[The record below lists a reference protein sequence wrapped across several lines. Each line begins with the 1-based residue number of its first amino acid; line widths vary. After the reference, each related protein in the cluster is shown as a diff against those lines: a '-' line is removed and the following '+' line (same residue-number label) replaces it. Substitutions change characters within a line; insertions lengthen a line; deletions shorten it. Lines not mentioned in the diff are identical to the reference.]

1 MNVSN
6 DSYLMLHS
14 WVVIVFTVLEL
25 FGKKQQGDGGGK
37 IYAITATQIRIKEH
51 SVAMQ

>member
-14 WVVIVFTVLEL
+14 WEVIVFTVLEL
-25 FGKKQQGDGGGK
+25 FGKKQQGDGAVKFMPSQPPKLGLRN
-37 IYAITATQIRIKEH
+37 IL
-51 SVAMQ
+51 